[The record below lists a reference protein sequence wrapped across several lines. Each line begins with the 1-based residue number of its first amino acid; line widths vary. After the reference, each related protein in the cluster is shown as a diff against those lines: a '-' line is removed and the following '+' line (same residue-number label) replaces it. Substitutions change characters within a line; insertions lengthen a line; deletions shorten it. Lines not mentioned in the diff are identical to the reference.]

1 MNDDERI
8 EQALDEADE
17 AAAATK
23 ERLTAEEVFSR
34 IWKTLIEKRFS
45 LKFFTNPQLNRGVI
59 VAKALKSKRPVALD

>member
-23 ERLTAEEVFSR
+23 ERLTAEELFRR
-34 IWKTLIEKRFS
+34 IWKTLIEK
-45 LKFFTNPQLNRGVI
+45 QE
-59 VAKALKSKRPVALD
+59 

>member
-23 ERLTAEEVFSR
+23 ERLTAEEVFARIWRSR
-34 IWKTLIEKRFS
+34 IEKQ
-45 LKFFTNPQLNRGVI
+45 K
-59 VAKALKSKRPVALD
+59 

>member
-17 AAAATK
+17 AAAETK

-34 IWKTLIEKRFS
+34 IWKALIEKQ
-45 LKFFTNPQLNRGVI
+45 K
-59 VAKALKSKRPVALD
+59 

>member
-23 ERLTAEEVFSR
+23 ERLTAQKLFRR
-34 IWKTLIEKRFS
+34 IWKTLIEKQ
-45 LKFFTNPQLNRGVI
+45 K
-59 VAKALKSKRPVALD
+59 